1 MSYRQE
7 NPCRPAVMFLG
18 DVFGWSQERS
28 LRLAGAWRT
37 ELGEYDAEEIMEA
50 ARRYARTSEY
60 MPKLVNML
68 DLLKDSRSRDLTRDS
83 PGCDDCGHTGTRH
96 LAWHRTD
103 EHGAFHADTYVC
115 SCDCDKGRALK
126 SHVPWKQMLTHW
138 QQKPNHIECWYTDQH
153 TSKLPLEAQVGPERA
168 RELREAGGKP
178 RAGSSL
184 GALLSPTFGGQP

>member
-7 NPCRPAVMFLG
+7 NPCRPAVQFLG

-68 DLLKDSRSRDLTRDS
+68 DLLRDSRTRDMS
-83 PGCDDCGHTGTRH
+83 REAQGCADCCDTGTRQ
-96 LAWHRTD
+96 LAWHRT
-103 EHGAFHADTYVC
+103 ESGSFRADTYVAR
-115 SCDCDKGRALK
+115 CDCAKGMAL
-126 SHVPWKQMLTHW
+126 HAYPHW
-138 QQKPNHIECWYTDQH
+138 TETLRHWEQQPGHIESWVTDQH
-153 TSKLPLEAQVGPERA
+153 TQSLSLEAQIGPERA
-168 RELREAGGKP
+168 QAARRGGATP
-178 RAGSSL
+178 RSGSSL
-184 GALLSPTFGGQP
+184 GELLSPTFGGKL